1 MDIIKP
7 SQMVPSRDLA
17 LSFSILLVLCAV
29 GAPLLAQDV
38 RFFRIGTGATSGT
51 YFSIGGLIANVISN
65 PPGSRA
71 CDRGGSCGVPGLIAV
86 AQSTQGSVENVKAII
101 DGQLES
107 ALAQADVAYW
117 AYHGTGMFRNQGPSR
132 GLRAIAHLLLSPV
145 HIVVRAD
152 SDLFEIADLRGRRVS
167 LGETGSGSL
176 NIAQTVLAAHGIG
189 EGDFE
194 PAYHEP
200 GPASD
205 LLQNGEIDAFIVVG
219 GVPVVAVADLAQRL
233 PIRLLPMSETTAE
246 ELVAFNPF
254 LTNGTIQSGI
264 YQGVGQTRSIGISTQ
279 WIVGA
284 QADAEFVFE
293 LTEALW
299 HEQNRPLFDS
309 GPPEAR
315 AIDRKQALKGIAIP
329 LHPGAARYYKEQGI
343 QR

>member
-117 AYHGTGMFRNQGPSR
+117 AYHGTGMFREQGPSR

-145 HIVVRAD
+145 
-152 SDLFEIADLRGRRVS
+152 
-167 LGETGSGSL
+167 
-176 NIAQTVLAAHGIG
+176 
-189 EGDFE
+189 
-194 PAYHEP
+194 P
-200 GPASD
+200 
-205 LLQNGEIDAFIVVG
+205 
-219 GVPVVAVADLAQRL
+219 
-233 PIRLLPMSETTAE
+233 
-246 ELVAFNPF
+246 
-254 LTNGTIQSGI
+254 
-264 YQGVGQTRSIGISTQ
+264 RS
-279 WIVGA
+279 
-284 QADAEFVFE
+284 
-293 LTEALW
+293 
-299 HEQNRPLFDS
+299 R
-309 GPPEAR
+309 
-315 AIDRKQALKGIAIP
+315 
-329 LHPGAARYYKEQGI
+329 
-343 QR
+343 